1 MRVFQRLSVVI
12 HAITTST
19 GGLLVVLQRP
29 DSVAGLLGVTTQSR
43 FRFFPHLRKQDWTAL
58 RAKRL
63 HCEVSALKG
72 HSNRLALVKR
82 WMLPTTYDIQ
92 FRVLHELMHVNSKR
106 FFLQTGRRD
115 PTTCPRQDCYQ
126 RESLAHCF
134 WLCSPTQQTWSALRP
149 IWSLLLRCTPSW
161 LGFLLGTTELLH
173 SSWAAHHELA
183 YGLWLILRGIFIRAT
198 WINRTNDAFGREA
211 ASPKVIAAG
220 VKSSFIAH
228 LRSLNRR
235 RHMIKVDTATLYS
248 FIQRLVSGPEDD
260 STSRCADTPRP
271 RVPLW
276 IAHR

>member
-12 HAITTST
+12 HAITTSS

-43 FRFFPHLRKQDWTAL
+43 VRFFPHLRKQDWTAL
-58 RAKRL
+58 LRPPTSAWESRAKRL
-63 HCEVSALKG
+63 HCEVSALNG

-82 WMLPTTYDIQ
+82 WMLPTYDIQ
-92 FRVLHELMHVNSKR
+92 FRVLHELMHVNIKR

-149 IWSLLLRCTPSW
+149 IWSPLLRCTPSW
-161 LGFLLGTTELLH
+161 LGFLLGTSELLH
-173 SSWAAHHELA
+173 SSWAAHHKLA
-183 YGLWLILRGIFIRAT
+183 YGLWLILRGICMRST

-211 ASPKVIAAG
+211 ASPKAIAAG
-220 VKSSFIAH
+220 VKSSFVVH
-228 LRSLNRR
+228 LRSLDRR
-235 RHMIKVDTATLYS
+235 RHRIKVDTATMYS
-248 FIQRLVSGPEDD
+248 FIQHLVSGPEDD
-260 STSRCADTPRP
+260 E
-271 RVPLW
+271 PL
-276 IAHR
+276 R

>member
-1 MRVFQRLSVVI
+1 MLYERFNYPTTFQAKS
-12 HAITTST
+12 
-19 GGLLVVLQRP
+19 
-29 DSVAGLLGVTTQSR
+29 
-43 FRFFPHLRKQDWTAL
+43 TAL
-58 RAKRL
+58 LRPPTSAWESRAKRL

-126 RESLAHCF
+126 RESLARCF
-134 WLCSPTQQTWSALRP
+134 HQLSRRGLHYVQSGPCYSVARP
-149 IWSLLLRCTPSW
+149 PGWAFSSEP
-161 LGFLLGTTELLH
+161 ELLH

-183 YGLWLILRGIFIRAT
+183 YGLWLILRGIFMRAT

-228 LRSLNRR
+228 LR
-235 RHMIKVDTATLYS
+235 
-248 FIQRLVSGPEDD
+248 
-260 STSRCADTPRP
+260 
-271 RVPLW
+271 
-276 IAHR
+276 